1 LISRERYIFSGNGGC
16 IFAVE
21 IFLVEV
27 VAEFLRMTYVPAVI
41 AISSLIYYK
50 YYQHL
55 SKNAWLQMS
64 KCIDDNSENFP
75 SHYVL

>member
-1 LISRERYIFSGNGGC
+1 
-16 IFAVE
+16 
-21 IFLVEV
+21 VEV